1 MSFKK
6 ILYRFIIFIPK
17 FIKTL
22 KYNYLYRLWNLLI
35 VKDHKSELFIGGKT
49 LLSSNTTLN
58 HNPNFNGMIIK
69 GGGQVTIGDNFHS
82 GEDCLILTSFHDY
95 DNGSHIPYGK
105 TFINKNVIIKD
116 NVWLGS
122 RVLILGGITIGE
134 GVIIQ
139 AGSVV
144 VNDIEDFA
152 IVGGSPAKK
161 FKSRDI
167 EHYIKLKNSNKF
179 H

>member
-1 MSFKK
+1 MSFKR
-6 ILYRFIIFIPK
+6 IIYRLIIFIPK

-58 HNPNFNGMIIK
+58 HNPNFNGMIIR

-95 DNGSHIPYGK
+95 DNGSHIPYGE

-161 FKSRDI
+161 FKSRDVD
-167 EHYIKLKNSNKF
+167 HYINLKSKNKF

>member
-6 ILYRFIIFIPK
+6 ILFRFTIFIPK
-17 FIKTL
+17 FIKKI

-35 VKDHKSELFIGGKT
+35 VKDHKSELFIGG
-49 LLSSNTTLN
+49 
-58 HNPNFNGMIIK
+58 
-69 GGGQVTIGDNFHS
+69 
-82 GEDCLILTSFHDY
+82 
-95 DNGSHIPYGK
+95 
-105 TFINKNVIIKD
+105 
-116 NVWLGS
+116 
-122 RVLILGGITIGE
+122 ITIGE

-139 AGSVV
+139 TGSVV

-167 EHYIKLKNSNKF
+167 EHYIKLKNSKKF